1 MNSLVVLNLKPTEEL
16 LDPAKS
22 GGFTAL
28 LQVARMARIGVAMWN
43 VFVMVLMIVFF
54 GN

>member
-1 MNSLVVLNLKPTEEL
+1 MLPKLHDSLM
-16 LDPAKS
+16 
-22 GGFTAL
+22 AL
-28 LQVARMARIGVAMWN
+28 YNEQLVQDRIPQVARMARIGVAMWN